1 MFRCVVRFEWICE
14 DLWWVNNSK
23 HTYELYIVF
32 KRESSPETDFSS
44 VFLIFQADKKWTIA
58 KKRYLLAIMQS
69 SWQFSRFVFISIFM
83 ENSWLFS
90 SPFIKSTQSINKMFR
105 IDLSDRYHDY
115 ENASKQAVARRQF
128 GMRGQRVTYDFINQ
142 KRLISVAQETK
153 NWKHN
158 LKFTLGNSTS
168 TRTRSVWSQEV
179 ICVALRYVLWSW
191 VSSIVMNIF
200 CWSDSS
206 YVLSE
211 SIK

>member
-1 MFRCVVRFEWICE
+1 
-14 DLWWVNNSK
+14 
-23 HTYELYIVF
+23 
-32 KRESSPETDFSS
+32 
-44 VFLIFQADKKWTIA
+44 
-58 KKRYLLAIMQS
+58 MQS
-69 SWQFSRFVFISIFM
+69 SWQFPRFFFISIFM

-142 KRLISVAQETK
+142 KGLISVAQETK

-168 TRTRSVWSQEV
+168 TRTRSVWSQKV

>member
-1 MFRCVVRFEWICE
+1 MNYC
-14 DLWWVNNSK
+14 
-23 HTYELYIVF
+23 
-32 KRESSPETDFSS
+32 
-44 VFLIFQADKKWTIA
+44 

-69 SWQFSRFVFISIFM
+69 SWQFPRFVFISIFM

-142 KRLISVAQETK
+142 KGLISVAQETK

-158 LKFTLGNSTS
+158 LKFTLGNSAS
-168 TRTRSVWSQEV
+168 TRTRSVWSQKV